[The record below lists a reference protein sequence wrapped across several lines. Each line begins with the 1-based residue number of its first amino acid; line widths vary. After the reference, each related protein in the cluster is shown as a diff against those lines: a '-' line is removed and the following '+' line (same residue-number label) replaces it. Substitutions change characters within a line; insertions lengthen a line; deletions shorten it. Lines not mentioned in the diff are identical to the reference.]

1 MFETA
6 DWSHRGGYIA
16 KHGTNP
22 DVANEALAD
31 PDRVVI
37 NPDPASKSGR
47 SVRVIGFSITA
58 QAVLTVIVIDDA
70 GSTHGVNAWEANA
83 RDLRLYNGR

>member
-6 DWSHRGGYIA
+6 DWTHRGEYIA

-31 PDRVVI
+31 PNRVVI

-58 QAVLTVIVIDDA
+58 QTVLTVIVIDDA
-70 GSTHGVNAWEANA
+70 GITHGVNAWEANA
-83 RDLRLYNGR
+83 RDLRLYNDR